1 MSYVTNEAAVLYS
14 STTAVAGTSA
24 QLFQVNAAGVSAGV
38 AAGNFYL
45 TAGPSNI
52 LNGRKFTVTAAG
64 WVKAHGAT
72 QTFAPGLQIFPW
84 NTSVAGGPAASGTA
98 TFTPVASGTLVAG
111 TFYDFIIQQTFFGEA
126 NANTLTC
133 ESPAV
138 YVAGSQLFSSGTTP
152 PLPSSPVTVSFQIAS
167 QTEPITGLNN
177 TTDYPLA
184 YFGVSFANTVSD
196 TTETAQLTSFV
207 VELT

>member
-1 MSYVTNEAAVLYS
+1 MAYVTNEAAVLYS
-14 STTAVAGTSA
+14 TTTSVSGTSA

-52 LNGRKFTVTAAG
+52 LNGRKFTVTAGG

-84 NTSVAGGPAASGTA
+84 NTSVAGGPAVSGTV

-111 TFYDFIIQQTFFGEA
+111 TYYDFIVTQDFFGDA

-133 ESPAV
+133 FAPSV
-138 YVAGSQLFSSGTTP
+138 YVAGSVVSISSTA
-152 PLPSSPVTVSFQIAS
+152 SAITVSFQSAS
-167 QTEPITGLNN
+167 QTEPITGINN
-177 TTDYPLA
+177 TTDYPLG

-196 TTETAQLTSFV
+196 TTETAQLTTFNVS
-207 VELT
+207 LT